1 MVKTI
6 IYAGDRII
14 TGDDI
19 AAAVLRCG
27 KALAE
32 SSSAETVDIPFV
44 DANNTLRRAT
54 LLLGPASQII
64 VEHGPT
70 GLEELIDADV
80 VAALDRV
87 VAGRAAVAHDPDE
100 SVATAWTDDL

>member
-1 MVKTI
+1 MKTI

-32 SSSAETVDIPFV
+32 SSSAEMVDIPFV
-44 DANNTLRRAT
+44 DESNVRHTAT

-64 VEHGPT
+64 VEHGPD
-70 GLEELIDADV
+70 GFDELIDVDV

-87 VAGRAAVAHDPDE
+87 SAVRSAVVQDPDD
-100 SVATAWTDDL
+100 SPHYGWTDDL